1 MLIKASAIR
10 KNYDVIII
18 GGGNAGIEASTA
30 SARIGAKTLLITFT
44 FENLGTLSCNPS
56 IGGIG
61 KGSVVR
67 EIDALDG
74 IMAKATDLSSINRK
88 NLNQSKGPAVW
99 GPRHQID
106 RALYKQAIHNLLE
119 NYENLDIVEG
129 QVIKLIISN
138 NQIRGVKLTDNIE
151 INSKAVVLTTG
162 TFLNGTIVIGET
174 RISAGRINETASIDL
189 ANYLKTLG
197 LNMTRLKTGTPCRL
211 DKNTINFDDLEV
223 QHSDITTPP
232 MSYLNENIEIQQLNC
247 YITYT
252 NENTHRIIF
261 DGWDRIPAINGNIKY
276 NGPRYCPSI
285 ETKLQRFQSHNRH
298 QIFLEPEGLTSDLIY
313 PNGISTSMP
322 KDMQNDFIHTIK
334 GLENSVIK
342 QYGYAIEYDLVDP
355 REVKQTLETKKI
367 EGLFMAGQIIGTTG
381 YEEAGGLGCVAGI
394 NAGLYA
400 GFHRNKE
407 FTISR
412 EQAYIGVMIDDIT
425 TLGVGEEP
433 YRLFTSRSEYR
444 LSCRADNA
452 NFRLTD
458 IGHNI
463 GCIKKER
470 YQKFKILKEESNR
483 IKEIL
488 KNTRYSSNEWI
499 KKGIYVN
506 NDGNI
511 KCAYDILGYP
521 KIDINK
527 VFEICGFNKNSL
539 SRRTTEHIIFDA
551 MYEKYIIRQTSNIDE
566 MKKNQNIKIPANFNY
581 KDIKSLSN
589 EEIEKLEKTKPE
601 NLHQASRIPGIT
613 PTSIISILEKIKK

>member
-138 NQIRGVKLTDNIE
+138 NQIQGVQLADNIE

-381 YEEAGGLGCVAGI
+381 YEEAGGLGCIAGI

-463 GCIKKER
+463 GCVKKER
-470 YQKFKILKEESNR
+470 YQKFKILKEEGNR

-551 MYEKYIIRQTSNIDE
+551 MYAKYIIRQTSNIDE

>member
-1 MLIKASAIR
+1 MLIKASDIS

-30 SARIGAKTLLITFT
+30 SARIGAKTLLITFS
-44 FENLGTLSCNPS
+44 FGNLGTLSCNPS

-106 RALYKQAIHNLLE
+106 RALYRQAIHNLLE

-138 NQIRGVKLTDNIE
+138 NQIQGVQLADNIK

-162 TFLNGTIVIGET
+162 TFLNGTIVIGKK
-174 RISAGRINETASIDL
+174 RISAGRINEAASIDL

-211 DKNTINFDDLEV
+211 DKNTINFEGLEV
-223 QHSDITTPP
+223 QHSDITTQP
-232 MSYLNENIEIQQLNC
+232 MSYLNENIVIQQLDC

-252 NENTHRIIF
+252 NENTHKIIF
-261 DGWDRIPAINGNIKY
+261 DGWDRIPAINGDIKY

-322 KDMQNDFIHTIK
+322 EDMQNDFIHTIK
-334 GLENSVIK
+334 GLENTVIK

-367 EGLFMAGQIIGTTG
+367 EGLFLAGQIIGTTG
-381 YEEAGGLGCVAGI
+381 YEEAGGLGCIAGI

-400 GFHRNKE
+400 GFNKNKE
-407 FTISR
+407 FTLSR

-458 IGHNI
+458 IGYNI
-463 GCIKKER
+463 GCVKGKR
-470 YQKFKILKEESNR
+470 YKNFKILKEESD
-483 IKEIL
+483 KAKQIL
-488 KNTRYSSNEWI
+488 KNIKYSSSEWI

-506 NDGNI
+506 NDGSV
-511 KCAYDILGYP
+511 KYAYDILGYP
-521 KIDINK
+521 KIDIDK

-539 SRRTTEHIIFDA
+539 LKRTTEHIIFDA
-551 MYEKYIIRQTSNIDE
+551 MYEKYIIRQKSNIDE

-581 KDIKSLSN
+581 KNIKSLSN
-589 EEIEKLEKTKPE
+589 EEVEKLEKTKPE

>member
-138 NQIRGVKLTDNIE
+138 NQIQGVQLADNIE

-381 YEEAGGLGCVAGI
+381 YEEAGGLGCIAGI

-463 GCIKKER
+463 GCVKKER
-470 YQKFKILKEESNR
+470 YQKFKILKEEGNR

>member
-30 SARIGAKTLLITFT
+30 SARIGAKTLLITFN

-138 NQIRGVKLTDNIE
+138 NQIQGVQLADNIE

-174 RISAGRINETASIDL
+174 RISAGRINETASIEL